1 MIKRLSVAQKL
12 VIILL
17 ALLISFSGLLAGL
30 LIQRSNTDLS
40 AQQSQIQTQYF
51 KQYELLSAFINDR
64 LVGFIEGFSSD
75 AIYREL
81 QQPAQY
87 QDYLA
92 NQYDQL
98 LMRWQVDE
106 LWFFVGDQP
115 VSISAA
121 QAPIDS
127 DLGRL
132 AGDVGQLHRPIS
144 QLHCESDCRQRLAV
158 PLIAD
163 QGVVVIA
170 VEYSMAELLAS
181 FSRSTDALVAI
192 VSVQQAPA
200 LALNLVGQLT
210 SGNQQRFEGY
220 IQSLPEALDYANLYQ
235 FGYVIKDET
244 TALLLNVLPLS
255 SRSDNQHY
263 LMTVTDISDRYY
275 ARRNYHV
282 LVIGVAILL
291 CFSFVLMV
299 TILLRQ
305 YRLKLENLSQRLPL
319 LAENRFEDFRELQI
333 SRKRWIEDELDE
345 LESSANTLA
354 NNLERLNHQAL
365 ADQLELEK
373 MAMFDGLTGLPNR
386 SMLMFQLDKHIAGLK
401 RSHRA
406 VALMLLDLDDF
417 KRINDSHGHGVGDSL
432 LKAVAKR
439 LRMQLRETDIAARFG
454 GDEFAILLTDI
465 EHMEDANVVAT
476 KLVEAFGQP
485 FDIRELS
492 FFVTVSVGIAIA
504 GDHDISGTE
513 LLRHADIAMYEAKA
527 SKDSSYRTYDAAM
540 NLKIMRRVELEA
552 EAREAFQEDQFF
564 LALQPKINI
573 QTRRLVGFESL
584 IRWNHPTKGPISPA
598 EFIPVLEKTALMG
611 KLDYWVIA
619 RSLSI
624 LSELTLNGFSE
635 IGIAVN
641 ISAQQFL
648 DSNLVEYLRQQ
659 LRHHNIDAH
668 RVELELTET
677 ALVDDLS
684 RACEVMNQVRDLGCK
699 IAIDDFGTGYSSLTY
714 LKAMPAD
721 VVKIDR
727 SFVSGML
734 DDQDDRNI
742 VHSTISMVRGMGITV
757 VAEGIESTQQYQ
769 LLEDFNC
776 HVGQGYLIARPIGQE
791 ELWETLKNSC
801 VEGVW
806 QLPLP
811 Q

>member
-1 MIKRLSVAQKL
+1 
-12 VIILL
+12 
-17 ALLISFSGLLAGL
+17 
-30 LIQRSNTDLS
+30 
-40 AQQSQIQTQYF
+40 
-51 KQYELLSAFINDR
+51 
-64 LVGFIEGFSSD
+64 
-75 AIYREL
+75 
-81 QQPAQY
+81 
-87 QDYLA
+87 
-92 NQYDQL
+92 
-98 LMRWQVDE
+98 
-106 LWFFVGDQP
+106 
-115 VSISAA
+115 
-121 QAPIDS
+121 
-127 DLGRL
+127 
-132 AGDVGQLHRPIS
+132 
-144 QLHCESDCRQRLAV
+144 
-158 PLIAD
+158 
-163 QGVVVIA
+163 
-170 VEYSMAELLAS
+170 
-181 FSRSTDALVAI
+181 
-192 VSVQQAPA
+192 
-200 LALNLVGQLT
+200 
-210 SGNQQRFEGY
+210 
-220 IQSLPEALDYANLYQ
+220 
-235 FGYVIKDET
+235 
-244 TALLLNVLPLS
+244 
-255 SRSDNQHY
+255 
-263 LMTVTDISDRYY
+263 
-275 ARRNYHV
+275 
-282 LVIGVAILL
+282 
-291 CFSFVLMV
+291 
-299 TILLRQ
+299 
-305 YRLKLENLSQRLPL
+305 
-319 LAENRFEDFRELQI
+319 
-333 SRKRWIEDELDE
+333 
-345 LESSANTLA
+345 
-354 NNLERLNHQAL
+354 LERLNHQAL

-401 RSHRA
+401 RSPRA

-417 KRINDSHGHGVGDSL
+417 KRINDSHGYGVGDSL

-485 FDIRELS
+485 FDIREHS

-734 DDQDDRNI
+734 DDQGDRNI

-791 ELWETLKNSC
+791 ELWETLKKSC

>member
-1 MIKRLSVAQKL
+1 
-12 VIILL
+12 
-17 ALLISFSGLLAGL
+17 
-30 LIQRSNTDLS
+30 
-40 AQQSQIQTQYF
+40 
-51 KQYELLSAFINDR
+51 
-64 LVGFIEGFSSD
+64 
-75 AIYREL
+75 
-81 QQPAQY
+81 
-87 QDYLA
+87 
-92 NQYDQL
+92 
-98 LMRWQVDE
+98 
-106 LWFFVGDQP
+106 
-115 VSISAA
+115 
-121 QAPIDS
+121 
-127 DLGRL
+127 
-132 AGDVGQLHRPIS
+132 
-144 QLHCESDCRQRLAV
+144 
-158 PLIAD
+158 
-163 QGVVVIA
+163 
-170 VEYSMAELLAS
+170 
-181 FSRSTDALVAI
+181 
-192 VSVQQAPA
+192 
-200 LALNLVGQLT
+200 
-210 SGNQQRFEGY
+210 
-220 IQSLPEALDYANLYQ
+220 
-235 FGYVIKDET
+235 
-244 TALLLNVLPLS
+244 
-255 SRSDNQHY
+255 
-263 LMTVTDISDRYY
+263 
-275 ARRNYHV
+275 
-282 LVIGVAILL
+282 
-291 CFSFVLMV
+291 
-299 TILLRQ
+299 
-305 YRLKLENLSQRLPL
+305 
-319 LAENRFEDFRELQI
+319 
-333 SRKRWIEDELDE
+333 
-345 LESSANTLA
+345 
-354 NNLERLNHQAL
+354 
-365 ADQLELEK
+365 
-373 MAMFDGLTGLPNR
+373 
-386 SMLMFQLDKHIAGLK
+386 
-401 RSHRA
+401 
-406 VALMLLDLDDF
+406 
-417 KRINDSHGHGVGDSL
+417 
-432 LKAVAKR
+432 
-439 LRMQLRETDIAARFG
+439 
-454 GDEFAILLTDI
+454 
-465 EHMEDANVVAT
+465 
-476 KLVEAFGQP
+476 
-485 FDIRELS
+485 
-492 FFVTVSVGIAIA
+492 VGIAIA

-552 EAREAFQEDQFF
+552 EACEAFQEDQFF

-734 DDQDDRNI
+734 DDQGDRNI

-791 ELWETLKNSC
+791 ELWETLKKSC